1 MSKKRVNL
9 TGSRQNSE
17 PAFLVLGKLRR
28 AHGVKGEIP
37 LELFTQMLELLIPD
51 KIVFI
56 GEDHQP
62 LTIEK
67 TRWKQDLLLIKF
79 KGIHDRAIVSKLT
92 NDLVYVKESQLPPL
106 PAGEYY
112 FHELIGL
119 DVYEPDGHYLG
130 VLDQILETGAN
141 DVYLIQNDDKE
152 EVLIPATEETILEID
167 PDQEKMIV
175 AKMEWYGE
183 DV

>member
-1 MSKKRVNL
+1 MSNKRGNL
-9 TGSRQNSE
+9 SGSPQNGE
-17 PAFLVLGKLRR
+17 PAFLALGKLRR

-37 LELFTQMLELLIPD
+37 LEIFTQMLELLIPE
-51 KIVFI
+51 KTVFI
-56 GEDHQP
+56 GEDYQP

-79 KGIHDRAIVSKLT
+79 KEIHDRTIVSELT
-92 NDLVYVKESQLPPL
+92 NEIVYVKASQLPPL

-112 FHELIGL
+112 YHELIGL

-130 VLDQILETGAN
+130 VLVQILETGAN
-141 DVYLIQNDDKE
+141 DVYLIQNDAKE
-152 EVLIPATEETILEID
+152 EVLIPATEEMILEID